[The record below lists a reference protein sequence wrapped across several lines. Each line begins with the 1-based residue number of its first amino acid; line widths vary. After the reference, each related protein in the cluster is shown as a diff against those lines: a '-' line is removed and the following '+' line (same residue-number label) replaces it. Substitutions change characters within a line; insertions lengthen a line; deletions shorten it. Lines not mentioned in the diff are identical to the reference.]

1 MLLTIKPATTIDS
14 TLTPV
19 LYTVAKLLKIQNK
32 VTIANVAKILGVK
45 AAKIL
50 EVFTHPNNMKFL
62 TFDKTTGAITNI
74 NWDMRVNR
82 AEDLE
87 HPKMFRLFN
96 PKYPGSSITIMQG
109 ACQQTAELKTYNTD
123 GYTGPYNAV
132 CIPDT
137 ETVRQ
142 KLRQLGFVDYDA
154 IALYGVLSFW
164 VDLDCKT
171 VKPPL

>member
-14 TLTPV
+14 TITPV

-50 EVFTHPNNMKFL
+50 EIFTHENNMKFL
-62 TFDKTTGAITNI
+62 TFDKTTGAITGI
-74 NWDMRVNR
+74 NWEIRCNR

-87 HPKMFRLFN
+87 SPKMFCVFSA
-96 PKYPGSSITIMQG
+96 KYPGSITIMKG
-109 ACQQTAELKTYNTD
+109 KCQETDEMKTYNTD
-123 GYTGPYNAV
+123 GYDGPYNGI
-132 CIPDT
+132 CIPNT
-137 ETVRQ
+137 NEARA
-142 KLRQLGFVDYDA
+142 KLQELGFVDYDA
-154 IALYGVLSFW
+154 IARYGVMTFW

-171 VKPPL
+171 VKPTL